1 VVAAALGSVRVL
13 LVDDDARFLEVLLGL
28 LERDERVEVVGTA
41 ASGEEGLQLA
51 ATVRPDVITMD
62 LEMPGMGGIEAT
74 RRLKELLPGTQV
86 IIVSA
91 FAGVD
96 EANRAR
102 AAGASA
108 FVTKMRVPELLI
120 GVILAVVGGCRGDV
134 MKG

>member
-1 VVAAALGSVRVL
+1 
-13 LVDDDARFLEVLLGL
+13 
-28 LERDERVEVVGTA
+28 
-41 ASGEEGLQLA
+41 
-51 ATVRPDVITMD
+51 MD